1 MMRLRTEEKRTL
13 VSRYHAGESVAEIC
27 ADTGIARS
35 TFYSWVKL
43 YSVNTTISGHTV
55 SHQELHK
62 TKQKIQ
68 KLEQKVEILQKVNC
82 TASAPLQEKLKELNK
97 LYGQYSVHALCEA
110 LRVSRGTFYN
120 HIFRRK
126 EVTVYDK
133 RRAEMKEH
141 IKTAFDESQQRF
153 GANKIAAVLS
163 AQGIPTSPK
172 YVRDLM
178 QEMGLQSITLYSKR
192 DYQKGKRLAKK
203 QNLLQRQFQ
212 ADEPN
217 RVWVSD
223 VTCFKINNKYLYV
236 CAILDLSSRKVVA
249 YRVSPKN
256 STYLITSTFRQAFQ
270 NRNTPQSLVFHSDQG
285 AQYTSKTFRKL
296 LRMNKVVQSF
306 SAPGQPHDNAIMEAF
321 FSYMKREEIYRTQYK
336 SEQQFA
342 KSVDNYIEF
351 YNTQRPHS
359 TLNYKTPDQ
368 FETIYEGKKKSA
380 G

>member
-1 MMRLRTEEKRTL
+1 MYLSAEEKQAL

-27 ADTGIARS
+27 ADTGVARS
-35 TFYSWVKL
+35 TFYTWIRP
-43 YSVNTTISGHTV
+43 YTTTITDSGHVV
-55 SHQELHK
+55 SQQEFIK
-62 TKQKIQ
+62 MKQRIR
-68 KLEQKVEILQKVNC
+68 KLEQKVEILQKVSC
-82 TASAPLQEKLKELNK
+82 TASAPLQEKLQELSK

-110 LRVSRGTFYN
+110 LCVSRGTFYN

-126 EVTVYDK
+126 EVTAYDK
-133 RRAEMKEH
+133 RKSEMRKH
-141 IKTAFDESQQRF
+141 IKAVFDESHQRF

-163 AQGIPTSPK
+163 TQGISTSSK
-172 YVRDLM
+172 YVRELM
-178 QEMGLQSITLYSKR
+178 QEMGLQSITRYSKR

-203 QNLLQRQFQ
+203 QNVLQRQFK

-217 RVWVSD
+217 RVWGSD
-223 VTCFKINNKYLYV
+223 VTCFKINDKYLYICV
-236 CAILDLSSRKVVA
+236 ILDLFSRKVVA

-256 STYLITSTFRQAFQ
+256 STYLITSTFRQAYQ
-270 NRNTPQSLVFHSDQG
+270 NRNAPQSLMFHSDQG
-285 AQYTSKTFRKL
+285 AQYTSKTFCKL

-306 SAPGQPHDNAIMEAF
+306 SAPGQPHDNAVMESF
-321 FSYMKREEIYRTQYK
+321 FSFMKREEIYRTHYK

-368 FETIYEGKKKSA
+368 FEAIYEVKKKYVD
-380 G
+380 